1 MALKFIIIV
10 MIVIHTVDSH
20 NQRFNYSDEMII
32 SINNNLNFGYVNV
45 KLSPY
50 NATGNGVTD
59 DTNAIQQALD
69 DIGALGGGVVF
80 VPEGN
85 YLIATHL
92 LVPAATVLKGVA
104 THVHNDWG
112 DPSEKRVSGTTL
124 LAVADAGNE
133 TGIPFI
139 SLFGNS
145 SGIEGLQI
153 FHPNQVPRSP
163 PIPYPWS
170 IRCGQDG
177 ISTQNIFVK
186 NVMLVNSWK
195 GIDAATHAAPRHWFE
210 NIYGQPLSVGI
221 AVDQC
226 RDIGRINHVHF
237 WPFWSKEPE
246 LWNWVNNNGIT
257 FVFDKSDWEIVEDVF
272 SWGYQTGMIFRK
284 SIYGSFNGQFTDI
297 NFDQVD
303 IGIHITDTQLFGLFF
318 SNLNLANAD
327 GGANRIGIL
336 GRKVNSSIIA
346 DAIVVIRGASFW
358 GNFEQDILWTHP
370 GLISISDSLL
380 TSWNHSKSGIDIQ
393 AGKAMINNNY
403 FQDKIGTAITVSEKA
418 DHVTVTNNQLSG
430 NILNI
435 VSKPTILVANN
446 LP

>member
-1 MALKFIIIV
+1 
-10 MIVIHTVDSH
+10 MIVIHTVDSY
-20 NQRFNYSDEMII
+20 NQRFNYSDEMIV
-32 SINNNLNFGYVNV
+32 SINNKLNFGYVNV

-104 THVHNDWG
+104 THVNSHWG
-112 DPSEKRVSGTTL
+112 DPSQKHVSGTTL

-163 PIPYPWS
+163 PIQYPWS
-170 IRCGQDG
+170 IRCGQDRLT
-177 ISTQNIFVK
+177 TQNIFVK

-221 AVDQC
+221 TVDQC
-226 RDIGRINHVHF
+226 HDIGRINHVHF
-237 WPFWSKEPE
+237 WPF
-246 LWNWVNNNGIT
+246 
-257 FVFDKSDWEIVEDVF
+257 
-272 SWGYQTGMIFRK
+272 
-284 SIYGSFNGQFTDI
+284 
-297 NFDQVD
+297 
-303 IGIHITDTQLFGLFF
+303 
-318 SNLNLANAD
+318 
-327 GGANRIGIL
+327 
-336 GRKVNSSIIA
+336 
-346 DAIVVIRGASFW
+346 
-358 GNFEQDILWTHP
+358 
-370 GLISISDSLL
+370 
-380 TSWNHSKSGIDIQ
+380 
-393 AGKAMINNNY
+393 
-403 FQDKIGTAITVSEKA
+403 
-418 DHVTVTNNQLSG
+418 
-430 NILNI
+430 
-435 VSKPTILVANN
+435 
-446 LP
+446 